1 MGAYAGPDIVE
12 SGLVLALDAGN
23 SKSYPGSG
31 TAWTDLSGR
40 GNTGTLTNMEVP
52 GDYTST
58 NGGILTFDGVNEHV
72 DCGSSL
78 LLSRPFTI
86 NSWVYFNSL
95 TGWQTFVGQ
104 NRTLTGTNA
113 AVYFQKVNSSGD
125 VQGRTHNT
133 FGIEI
138 NGSTRCYDATAVQ
151 TGVWYNYCVSVST
164 SQLLLYRN
172 GNLVTTLNNG
182 SALAQTTGSLYVGC
196 GVFAN
201 ALADYVN
208 GRISNT
214 TIYNRALSTTEIAQ
228 NYNALKSRYI

>member
-1 MGAYAGPDIVE
+1 MGVAYNSSIVTN
-12 SGLVLALDAGN
+12 GLVLCLDAAN
-23 SKSYPGSG
+23 SKSYPGTG
-31 TAWTDLSGR
+31 ATWTDLSGNGR
-40 GNTGTLTNMEVP
+40 TGTLTNMD
-52 GDYTST
+52 GTNFNSA
-58 NGGILTFDGVNEHV
+58 NGGFLTFDGVNEHV

-104 NRTLTGTNA
+104 NRTLTNTSA
-113 AVYFQKVNSSGD
+113 AFYFQKVNSSGD

-196 GVFAN
+196 GVFQN
-201 ALADYVN
+201 VLVDFVN
-208 GRISNT
+208 GRIPQAL
-214 TIYNRALSTTEIAQ
+214 IYNRALSATEIRQ
-228 NYNALKSRYI
+228 NYLATKSRYF